1 MKTIISCQ
9 IDTDLLTKLDELA
22 KQAEA
27 NRSQLLRTA
36 IEQFLKS
43 KGVKAEGP
51 PGKAVIS

>member
-36 IEQFLKS
+36 IERFLES
-43 KGVKAEGP
+43 QGVKAEGLH
-51 PGKAVIS
+51 GKAVIS